1 MAFNINDIIANL
13 QFGGARPTLF
23 QVQITNPVTAVADLK
38 SPFLIQA
45 TNIPEMTIGSI
56 PVPYFGRK
64 INVAGDRQFQPWS
77 VRVINDEDFVV
88 RDALE
93 QWNAAINALQ
103 ANIRKLGSS
112 APAAYKSTGLVS
124 QFDKGGNIIRVY
136 EMEGVWP
143 MQISGIQLDWAQT
156 DTIET
161 FACTF
166 QLDWWQVAGGTT
178 NSGAVN

>member
-13 QFGGARPTLF
+13 KFGGARPTLF
-23 QVQITNPVTAVADLK
+23 QVQLTNPVAPVADV
-38 SPFLIQA
+38 SAPFLIQA
-45 TNIPEMTIGSI
+45 TSIPEMQLGSI

-64 INVAGDRQFQPWS
+64 INVAGDRTFQPWS
-77 VRVINDEDFVV
+77 VQVINDEDFAI

-93 QWNAAINALQ
+93 QWNAAINGLQ
-103 ANIRKLGSS
+103 ANIRKLSSS

-124 QFDKGGNIIRVY
+124 QYDKGGNIIRVY

-143 MQISGIQLDWAQT
+143 MQISGIPLSWAQT

-161 FACTF
+161 FATTF

-178 NSGAVN
+178 NSGNVN